1 MDDSVKQPKMKPRT
15 KIWVLEDD
23 PGIQFLYQEIL
34 ELAYDISIFGTVKEF
49 DTAISKGS
57 NQPDLVIADL
67 RLPDANFLSLLK
79 PNHARTWTNLI
90 PYMVVS
96 SLDDMESIRT
106 CFDNGACDYI
116 YKPFGKNELLAKIGR
131 ILAEND
137 VRKPLDSFTIDSKT
151 FKVSNGKASVSLT
164 TKEFQIISLIYN
176 SKNLTVNRT
185 DLMNKIWNKSDSGS
199 KTLDVHLHNLRRKI
213 QPLGLKIVHRHPYE
227 YFLATES

>member
-1 MDDSVKQPKMKPRT
+1 MLEDVKQQKAKPRT

-34 ELAYDISIFGTVKEF
+34 ELAYDISIFGTVREF
-49 DTAISKGS
+49 DTAISSGS
-57 NQPDLVIADL
+57 DAPDLVIADL

-79 PNHARTWTNLI
+79 PNETRTWTNFI

-96 SLDDMESIRT
+96 SLDDMDAIRT

-116 YKPFGKNELLAKIGR
+116 YKPFGKNELLLKIER
-131 ILAEND
+131 ILVEKN
-137 VRKPLDSFTIDSKT
+137 VRKPLESLSIDSKT
-151 FKVSNGKASVSLT
+151 FKVSNGTASVALT

-176 SKNLTVNRT
+176 SKSLTVCRT
-185 DLMNKIWNKSDSGS
+185 DLMNKIWNKSDTGS

-227 YFLATES
+227 YFLATD